1 MPISKSFLIRVF
13 ASIFLSLLWL
23 FPVSQAFASQSFDG
37 QVVGVSDG
45 DTITVLNDQKQI
57 KVRLY
62 GVDCPESKQAF
73 GTRARQFTSEQVF
86 GKLVSVEVMD
96 IDRYGRT
103 VGIVTTPD
111 GIVLNREL
119 LMEGMAWLYPDY
131 CKAPICGEWKQVE
144 TSTRQAKIGLWGDT
158 SPTPPWEYRKAGRSP
173 GEVKTAPSSS
183 SSRAY
188 AVVSGRYSGNT
199 SSGIFHSSSCRYYN
213 CKNCTAHFSN
223 RNAAIQAGYRPCKV
237 CRP

>member
-23 FPVSQAFASQSFDG
+23 FPVSQAFASQFDG

-103 VGIVTTPD
+103 VGIVSAPNGT
-111 GIVLNREL
+111 VLNTEL
-119 LMEGMAWLYPDY
+119 LAGGMAWLYPDY

-144 TSTRQAKIGLWGDT
+144 TSARQRKVGLWGGKN
-158 SPTPPWEYRKAGRSP
+158 PLPPWVWRK
-173 GEVKTAPSSS
+173 
-183 SSRAY
+183 
-188 AVVSGRYSGNT
+188 N
-199 SSGIFHSSSCRYYN
+199 
-213 CKNCTAHFSN
+213 SN
-223 RNAAIQAGYRPCKV
+223 R
-237 CRP
+237 

>member
-1 MPISKSFLIRVF
+1 MPINKSFLIRV
-13 ASIFLSLLWL
+13 FLSLLWL
-23 FPVSQAFASQSFDG
+23 FPVSQAFASQFDG

-45 DTITVLNDQKQI
+45 DTITVLNDQKQQI

-103 VGIVTTPD
+103 VGIVSAPD
-111 GIVLNREL
+111 GTTLNHEL
-119 LMEGMAWLYPDY
+119 LENGMAWLYTAY
-131 CKAPICGEWKQVE
+131 CKAPVCGKWKQVE
-144 TSTRQAKIGLWGDT
+144 FSARQAKIGLWADK
-158 SPTPPWEYRKAGRSP
+158 SPTPPWEYRKTGRSA
-173 GEVKTAPSSS
+173 GKVKAALSSS

-188 AVVSGRYSGNT
+188 AVVSGGYSGNT